1 MATEVQVHSD
11 LAIPPGEY
19 LAEVLTDLGMSQA
32 DLARRMGRPEQ
43 MVSEIL
49 GGAKRITPE
58 TALQLE
64 RVTGVP
70 ANVWTGLEEEYQLT
84 MARALAREQVAGES
98 VLVDLETYRELA
110 RLGFVAT
117 TRDRSLKVRELWR
130 FFGVA
135 SLRNVP
141 QLATYNA
148 AFRVSAAGRTSP
160 YALAAWLRCGELAA
174 ADAHTDVYSAQ
185 GLRALVPELRSWT
198 RDRLGGVVP
207 KVRAALAARGVAL
220 VIVPH
225 LPRTRVH
232 GATFWVSQEKAV
244 VQMSLRGA
252 WSDVFWFSL
261 FHEIGHVLLHGKR
274 QVFLEG
280 YHPADPDGRAWEKE
294 ADTFASERLIPR
306 RSLDAFLAAGVPTT
320 ARILSFAERVGV
332 APGIVV
338 GRLQHL
344 GAIRHDQFNGLRERA
359 GMADVVEA

>member
-1 MATEVQVHSD
+1 MATDVQMHSD

-19 LAEVLTDLGMSQA
+19 LAEVLEDLGMSQA

-49 GGAKRITPE
+49 GGAKRLTPD

-84 MARALAREQVAGES
+84 KARASAREQVAGES
-98 VLVDLETYRELA
+98 ALVDLETYRELA

-135 SLRNVP
+135 SLHNVP
-141 QLATYNA
+141 QLATYGA

-160 YALAAWLRCGELAA
+160 FALAAWLRCGELVA
-174 ADAHTDVYSAQ
+174 ADAPTDPFSAQ
-185 GLRALVPELRSWT
+185 RLRALVSELRSWT
-198 RDRLGGVVP
+198 RDRFGVAVP
-207 KVRAALAARGVAL
+207 KVRAALAACGVAL
-220 VIVPH
+220 VVVPH
-225 LPRTRVH
+225 FPKTRAH
-232 GATFWVSQEKAV
+232 GATFWVSAEKAV

-280 YHPADPDGRAWEKE
+280 YPRDDPQGREWEDAADA
-294 ADTFASERLIPR
+294 FASERLIPSR
-306 RSLDAFLAAGVPTT
+306 ALDAFLAGGAPTT
-320 ARILSFAERVGV
+320 LRIVSFADRVGV
-332 APGIVV
+332 APGMVV

-344 GAIRHDQFNGLRERA
+344 GVIRHDQFNGLRERA
-359 GMADVVEA
+359 DLADVFES

>member
-1 MATEVQVHSD
+1 MAADVPVYSD

-19 LAEVLTDLGMSQA
+19 LSEVLVDLGMSQA

-43 MVSEIL
+43 MISEIL
-49 GGAKRITPE
+49 GGTKRLTPE

-64 RVTGVP
+64 LVTGVP

-84 MARALAREQVAGES
+84 RARALAREQVAGES

-110 RLGFVAT
+110 RLGFVAS
-117 TRDRSLKVRELWR
+117 TRDRSVKVRELWR

-141 QLATYNA
+141 QLATYGA
-148 AFRVSAAGRTSP
+148 AFRISTAGPTSP
-160 YALAAWLRCGELAA
+160 YALAAWLRCGELMA
-174 ADAHTDVYSAQ
+174 ADAPTDSFSASR
-185 GLRALVPELRSWT
+185 LRALVTELRSWT
-198 RDRLGGVVP
+198 RDGLDEAVP
-207 KVRAALAARGVAL
+207 NVRAALAARGVAL

-225 LPRTRVH
+225 LPNTRVH

-261 FHEIGHVLLHGKR
+261 LHEIGHVLLHGKR

-280 YHPADPDGRAWEKE
+280 YGRDDPDGRAWEEE

-306 RSLDAFLAAGVPTT
+306 RSLDAFLASGAPTT
-320 ARILSFAERVGV
+320 ARIRSFAERVGV

-359 GMADVVEA
+359 AMAAAVEA

>member
-1 MATEVQVHSD
+1 MATDPQVHSD

-19 LAEVLTDLGMSQA
+19 LSEVLEDLGMSQA

-43 MVSEIL
+43 MVSEVL

-70 ANVWTGLEEEYQLT
+70 ANVWTGLEEEFQLT
-84 MARALAREQVAGES
+84 KAHAMAREQAAGEAA
-98 VLVDLETYRELA
+98 LVDLETYRMLA

-117 TRDRSLKVRELWR
+117 TRDRSVKVRELWS

-135 SLRNVP
+135 SLNNVP
-141 QLATYNA
+141 QVATYGA
-148 AFRVSAAGRTSP
+148 AFRISATGTTSP

-174 ADAHTDVYSAQ
+174 ADAPTDPFSASR
-185 GLRALVPELRSWT
+185 LRALVPELRSWT
-198 RDRLGGVVP
+198 RDRLGVAVP
-207 KVRAALAARGVAL
+207 KVRAALAACGVAL
-220 VIVPH
+220 VVAPH
-225 LPRTRVH
+225 FPKTRAH
-232 GATFWVSQEKAV
+232 GATFWASAEKAV

-261 FHEIGHVLLHGKR
+261 FHELGHVLLHGKR
-274 QVFLEG
+274 RVFVEG
-280 YHPADPDGRAWEKE
+280 YLRDDPDSRQLEDA
-294 ADTFASERLIPR
+294 ADAFASERLIPSR
-306 RSLDAFLAAGVPTT
+306 ALEAFLAGGALT
-320 ARILSFAERVGV
+320 ATRVVSFADHVGV

-344 GAIRHDQFNGLRERA
+344 GVLRHDQLNGLRERA
-359 GMADVVEA
+359 GLVNAVDA